1 MGEIFTLNSAHNFG
15 IYTKSGKRTI
25 FQIDFSCKR
34 ISLIERGKISKSYD
48 FSNLDQYDSEE
59 NLHIVI
65 RFRNNKV
72 LEFDADT
79 AEEKYTICRLL
90 GIVLNQEPVQTNGIE
105 TRDNGVKNLCTK
117 KQVLKEGI
125 LDKKGNTKIPTW
137 SRRRLQVCP
146 GEFSYYKPGDEVAL
160 NLVQLWENS
169 TSVNTNGQ
177 SGFVVA
183 VRDRSYYFRLPSEKG
198 VNTEQERDKWV
209 QAFKQASQRKR
220 ATFLLLE
227 MSKKLGICKYKT
239 RCSVT

>member
-1 MGEIFTLNSAHNFG
+1 MGEVFTLNSAHNFG

-34 ISLIERGKISKSYD
+34 ISLIERGKISKAYD
-48 FSNLDQYDSEE
+48 FLNLEQYDSEE

-90 GIVLNQEPVQTNGIE
+90 GIILGAEPVETNGID
-105 TRDNGVKNLCTK
+105 TRDNGVKNLSTK

-169 TSVNTNGQ
+169 TTVNRNGQ
-177 SGFVVA
+177 SGFVVS
-183 VRDRSYYFRLPSEKG
+183 VRDRSY
-198 VNTEQERDKWV
+198 
-209 QAFKQASQRKR
+209 
-220 ATFLLLE
+220 
-227 MSKKLGICKYKT
+227 
-239 RCSVT
+239 